1 MHSMPTI
8 SIVMPSMNEEKTI
21 GICIKNSLAVFDN
34 YEIKGEII
42 VVDNSTD
49 RTAEIAR
56 SMGAIVIDSVKGYGN
71 AYIAGLSRSKGD
83 YIAIVD
89 ADNTY
94 DILELPKFFDLLI
107 SGDADFVIGNRLKGN
122 IKKGAMPLL
131 HQYIGNPLL
140 TWVLNYLFKTRISD
154 AHCGMRAFTRD
165 ALNKMNIKTHGMEM
179 ASEMVIEAADKNL
192 RIKEVPITYYVR
204 DAPSKLRSFQDGW
217 RHLRFMI
224 LYRPMPFIFVPGA
237 FVFLLGMFLTA
248 TIMLKGDVVE
258 NRLHSY
264 ILGSMFLVIGGQI
277 LTTGIYMKAYGFVH
291 GMYEREEGWFK
302 KLLNYHSLEKELVA
316 GGLVVAAGLFLGASV
331 VSTWIKSGYGSISEI
346 EFAIMAMVFGAIGL
360 QMIFMSIFLS
370 VLMLDI
376 DTDW

>member
-1 MHSMPTI
+1 MYCMSTI
-8 SIVMPSMNEEKTI
+8 SIVMPSMNEENTI
-21 GICIKNSLAVFDN
+21 GICIEKSLAVFDN
-34 YEIKGEII
+34 YKLEGEII

-71 AYIAGLSRSKGD
+71 AYIAGLSRSEGD

-89 ADNTY
+89 TDNTY

-107 SGDADFVIGNRLKGN
+107 SGDADFVIGSRLKGN

-140 TWVLNYLFKTRISD
+140 TYVLNFLFKTRISD

-165 ALNKMNIKTHGMEM
+165 ALDKMNIKTRGMEM
-179 ASEMVIEAADKNL
+179 ASEMVIEAADKGL

-224 LYRPMPFIFVPGA
+224 LYRPMPFLFVPGA

-248 TIMLKGDVVE
+248 TIMLKGDVVDK
-258 NRLHSY
+258 RLHSF
-264 ILGSMFLVIGGQI
+264 ILGSMLLVIGSQI
-277 LTTGIYMKAYGFVH
+277 LTTGIYMRAYSFVH
-291 GMYEREEGWFK
+291 GMYEREDGWVK
-302 KLLNYHSLEKELVA
+302 KFLDYHSLEKELVA
-316 GGLVVAAGLFLGASV
+316 GGLVVATGLFLGASV

-376 DTDW
+376 DTER

>member
-1 MHSMPTI
+1 MPTI

-21 GICIKNSLAVFDN
+21 GICIKKSLAVIDN
-34 YEIKGEII
+34 YKFEGEII

-49 RTAEIAR
+49 KTAEIAE
-56 SMGAIVIDSVKGYGN
+56 SMGAIVIKPVKGYGN
-71 AYIAGLSRSKGD
+71 AYIAGLSRSEGD

-89 ADNTY
+89 TDNTY
-94 DILELPKFFDLLI
+94 DILELPTFFDLLI
-107 SGDADFVIGNRLKGN
+107 SGNADFVIGSRLKGN

-140 TWVLNYLFKTRISD
+140 TWLLNLLFKTRISD

-179 ASEMVIEAADKNL
+179 ASEMVIEAVDKGL

-217 RHLRFMI
+217 RHLRFMM
-224 LYRPMPFIFVPGA
+224 LYRPMPFLFIPGA

-258 NRLHSY
+258 NRLHSF
-264 ILGSMFLVIGGQI
+264 ILGSMLLVIGGQI
-277 LTTGIYMKAYGFVH
+277 LTTGVYMKAYGFVH
-291 GMYEREEGWFK
+291 GMYEREDGLFK
-302 KLLNYHSLEKELVA
+302 KLIDYHSLEKELVA

-346 EFAIMAMVFGAIGL
+346 EIAIMAMVLGAIGL

-376 DTDW
+376 DTDR